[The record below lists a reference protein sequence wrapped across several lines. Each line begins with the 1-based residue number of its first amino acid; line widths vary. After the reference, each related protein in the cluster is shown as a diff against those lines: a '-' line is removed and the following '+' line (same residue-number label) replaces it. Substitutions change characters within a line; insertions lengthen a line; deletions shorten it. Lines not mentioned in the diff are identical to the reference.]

1 MSQSS
6 LDVTLANRPKS
17 FQKTAGTTTGFSDYN
32 KIIATFR
39 PLHPHEPPQN
49 IIYRNY
55 KIVFLMINSLRSS
68 KINTNKH
75 ASVEAEVSAQPS
87 CIYDKETYTY
97 S

>member
-17 FQKTAGTTTGFSDYN
+17 FQKTAGITTGFSDYN

-39 PLHPHEPPQN
+39 SLHPREPPQN

-55 KIVFLMINSLRSS
+55 KNFTAQHFLNDLETNSRLEEQPSTCVS
-68 KINTNKH
+68 YDKFTKILKNKH
-75 ASVEAEVSAQPS
+75 
-87 CIYDKETYTY
+87 
-97 S
+97 